1 MPQVDTVNRHLVKFV
16 EDAAKLTQPDSIYW
30 CNGLEDEY
38 RSLIE
43 QMLDDGT
50 LTELNQE
57 KFPNCYLHRSDP
69 TDVARTEHLTFV
81 CTRSKDNAGCT
92 NNWADPDETKNKMNN
107 LFNGCMEGRT
117 MYVVPYIMGPE
128 SSPHSQ
134 VGVQITDSPYV
145 VINLRIMTRMGSTAL
160 DRLGDSDRF
169 IRGIHSIGELDPE
182 RRFICH
188 FPEENLIMSYGS
200 GYGGNAL
207 LSKKCHSLRL
217 ASVMARDEGWLAEH
231 MLILGLESPNG
242 DVTYMCGAFPSAS
255 GKTNLAMLKS
265 PKSQKSWNIWTMGD
279 DIAWIYPGQDGRF
292 WTINPEAGFF
302 AVAPGTTWKTNPN
315 ALETMTKNTIFTNV
329 AVTGEGFPWWDGLTD
344 YIPTGVI
351 DWQGNPW
358 SPGVAKAA
366 HPNARFTT
374 SIRQVPSLSPHLDDP
389 KGVPL
394 SAILFGGRRAGLTP
408 LVFEAL
414 DWVHGVFIG
423 ATMAA
428 ETTAAAVGTVGV
440 VRRDPM
446 AMRPFCGYN
455 IADYFKHWI
464 KMGSQVSKP
473 PRIFHVNWFRTNSKG
488 EYLWPGFGENIRV
501 LKWISERV
509 NGKGDAVKTPI
520 GYVPKQDSL
529 DLKGL
534 RISQEALEDLLR
546 VDRKEWLNELE
557 DIRVFLNSLGERVP
571 EEIWREFSKLE
582 SRLNS

>member
-1 MPQVDTVNRHLVKFV
+1 MVNRHLVKFV
-16 EDAAKLTQPDSIYW
+16 EDTAKLTQPDTIYW
-30 CNGLEDEY
+30 CNGLEAEY

-50 LTELNQE
+50 LTELNQA

-69 TDVARTEHLTFV
+69 NDVARTEHLTFV
-81 CTRSKDNAGCT
+81 CTSSKDNAGCT
-92 NNWADPDETKNKMNN
+92 NNWADPDETKNKMNS
-107 LFNGCMEGRT
+107 LFNSCMEGRT

-145 VINLRIMTRMGSTAL
+145 VVNLQIMTRMGRIAL
-160 DRLGDSDRF
+160 NRLGNSDRF
-169 IRGIHSIGELDPE
+169 IRGVHSIGELDPG

-231 MLILGLESPNG
+231 MLILGLESPDS
-242 DVTYMCGAFPSAS
+242 DVTYMSGAFPSAS
-255 GKTNLAMLKS
+255 GKTNLAMLKP
-265 PKSQKSWNIWTMGD
+265 PKSQNGWTVWTMGD

-315 ALETMTKNTIFTNV
+315 ALETMMKNTVFTNV
-329 AVTGEGFPWWDGLTD
+329 AVTGDGSPWWDGLTD
-344 YIPTGVI
+344 EIPPGVI

-358 SPGVAKAA
+358 SPGTAKAA

-374 SIRQVPSLSPHLDDP
+374 SIRQIPSLSPHLDDP

-394 SAILFGGRRAGLTP
+394 SAILFGGRRASLTP
-408 LVFEAL
+408 LVFEAF

-455 IADYFKHWI
+455 IADYFKHWV
-464 KMGSQVSKP
+464 KMGSKVSKP

-488 EYLWPGFGENIRV
+488 EYLWPGFGENVRV

-520 GYVPKQDSL
+520 GYVPKQDAL

-534 RISQEALEDLLR
+534 KISPEALEDLLR
-546 VDRKEWLNELE
+546 VDSKGWLKELE

-571 EEIWREFSKLE
+571 EEMWREFSKLE